1 MSVIDKNPGT
11 FLAKLSAYAGMI
23 KLSHTI
29 FALPF
34 ALSAVVLAARHR
46 SPTLSDLFWI
56 LLAMVGARSAAMG
69 FNRIADAAI
78 DSANPRTKNRE
89 IPAGTL
95 ARGAVILF
103 VAASSLLFILAA
115 GMLGRLPLL
124 LSVPVLAALFFY
136 SYTKRFTWLC
146 HLYLGLCIS
155 LAPLGAWIAM
165 TGSFHWAVCLLSLA
179 LATYIAGF
187 DILYACQ
194 DSEFDREA
202 GLYSIPAT
210 LGVDNALRFSSALH
224 VISFAL
230 FAAIHPAFGLGPVY
244 LVTVVLIGILLVVEH
259 RLVNAS
265 DLSRINIA
273 FFHVNSVISILLF
286 LGIFADEMLRG
297 VL

>member
-1 MSVIDKNPGT
+1 
-11 FLAKLSAYAGMI
+11 MI
-23 KLSHTI
+23 KFSHTI

-34 ALSAVVLAARHR
+34 ALSAVVLAARHHL
-46 SPTLSDLFWI
+46 PTLSDLFWI
-56 LLAMVGARSAAMG
+56 LVAMVGARSAAMG

-95 ARGAVILF
+95 GRGAVILF
-103 VAASSLLFILAA
+103 VAASSFLFILAA
-115 GMLGRLPLL
+115 GMLGRLPLM
-124 LSVPVLAALFFY
+124 LSVPVLASLFFY

-146 HLYLGLCIS
+146 HIYLGFCIS

-165 TGSFHWAVCLLSLA
+165 TGSFSFAVCLLSLA

-194 DSEFDREA
+194 DFEFDRKA
-202 GLYSIPAT
+202 GLYSIPAK
-210 LGVDNALRFSSALH
+210 LGLSRALLISSALH
-224 VISFAL
+224 VASFAF
-230 FAAIHPAFGLGPVY
+230 FAAIHVAFGMGRIY
-244 LVTVVLIGILLVVEH
+244 LATVLIIGVLLVVEH
-259 RLVNAS
+259 RLVDVG